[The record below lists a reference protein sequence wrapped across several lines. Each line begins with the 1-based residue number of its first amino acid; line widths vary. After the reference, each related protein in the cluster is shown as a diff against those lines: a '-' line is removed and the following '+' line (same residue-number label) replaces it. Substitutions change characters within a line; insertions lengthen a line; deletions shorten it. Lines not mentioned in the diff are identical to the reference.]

1 MLSRLL
7 ISATVLLLAGCGVTS
22 GLQVQQRGG
31 EGARAALAPATQPAP
46 RCAGGGPATTL
57 GQAAFIHN
65 GALQTMLIAA
75 CRTTARTLIARGAQA
90 PLHFSADGRW
100 VAYGQG
106 TVVSVDRRE
115 IVRPLGQSVTEWQW
129 VGASDEL
136 VGVTDGGGLVIGAPG
151 EAPRALLPGGWGAN
165 SLATADNGTIAVS
178 RVASAAGGSA
188 SIWTLSATHPRPAL
202 AYSAPRGT
210 EELQL
215 AQFAPGDQALAF
227 WVNRYG
233 SASLAEDGLPLQL
246 VTLDHPGPVVTLS
259 TLSPVHPEA
268 VTTCGDRLVFVAGGG
283 REATLGKRLASAYA
297 IDGWQAE
304 SITDG
309 SRSAASPSCAPEGDW
324 LAAAIGP
331 NGQWHAGHEQ
341 RSIELFPMHNGRR
354 IRLSIPPPGSSDE
367 SPRLTRDGRWVLFI
381 GSRLTRDGAVG
392 AGYLISTSRPDSRP
406 IGPLFTAGPASDYYG
421 TYNWTEAVAFTTAGR
436 VR

>member
-7 ISATVLLLAGCGVTS
+7 IFATVLLLAGCGVTS
-22 GLQVQQRGG
+22 GLQVQRRGRQ
-31 EGARAALAPATQPAP
+31 GARAALTPAAQPAP

-57 GQAAFIHN
+57 GQAAFIYN
-65 GALQTMLIAA
+65 GELQAAPIAT
-75 CRTTARTLIARGAQA
+75 CRTAKRTLIARGAQA

-115 IVRPLGQSVTEWQW
+115 IVRPLGQSVIAWQW
-129 VGASDEL
+129 VGDSDKL

-151 EAPRALLPGGWGAN
+151 QAPRALLPNGWGAN
-165 SLATADNGTIAVS
+165 SLSVAHNGTIAVS
-178 RVASAAGGSA
+178 RIASGAGGAA
-188 SIWTLSATHPRPAL
+188 SIWTLSASHLRPMF
-202 AYSAPRGT
+202 AYRAPRGT

-215 AQFAPGDQALAF
+215 AQFAPREKALAF

-233 SASLAEDGLPLQL
+233 SASLTEDGLPLQL
-246 VTLDHPGPVVTLS
+246 ITLDHPGTAVTLS
-259 TLSPVHPEA
+259 TLSPVQPEA

-283 REATLGKRLASAYA
+283 RDGTLGKRLASAYA
-297 IDGWQAE
+297 IDGWQAG
-304 SITDG
+304 SMTDG
-309 SRSAASPSCAPEGDW
+309 SRSAVSPSCAPEGDW

-331 NGQWHAGHEQ
+331 NGQWHAGQEQ

-354 IRLSIPPPGSSDE
+354 TRLTTPPPGTSDE

-381 GSRLTRDGAVG
+381 RSKLTRTGATG
-392 AGYLISTSRPDSRP
+392 AGYLISTSKPGGRP

-421 TYNWTEAVAFTTAGR
+421 TYNWTEAVAFTTAGQ
-436 VR
+436 VK